1 MVLKEPRR
9 YAQIGEMPQTHMR
22 RLQAQGCRLLTPM
35 EDRQASDRSDS
46 CTLLVNISEKI
57 KAESRGKISLAKF

>member
-1 MVLKEPRR
+1 MVLEEPRR

-35 EDRQASDRSDS
+35 EDRQASDRGDARNMTQPYADG
-46 CTLLVNISEKI
+46 C
-57 KAESRGKISLAKF
+57 AP